1 MEFIERTLPWSAEAE
16 VAVLGSMFMDNNVIS
31 DVAPRLAGDDFY
43 MPRNNE
49 LYEAMIDLY
58 NLGTPIEMVTLVE
71 HLKLRGSFDRIGGLE
86 YVAEVMS
93 ATVTSANVKYYT
105 KIIEEKST
113 LRKLIKACGEIEA
126 EAFGGESE
134 VEEIVSNAEQ
144 AIFNIIENRNTRDFE
159 HIKSLLEQSL
169 EKIEELSEKSE
180 QVTGVYTGFADLD
193 RMTAGFQPSDLILIA
208 ARPSMGKTSFAL
220 NIAQNAAVMRNT
232 PVAVFS
238 LEMSGVQLATRMLS
252 AQAMISSTKIRNGD
266 LRDNDW
272 VEVTRAMEPLCNAPI
287 YIDDSSGITVT
298 EIAAKC
304 RRLKLEKGLGM
315 IVIDYLQLMRG
326 SRRSENRQTEVAEIS
341 RSLKILAKELDV
353 PVVTL
358 SQLSRGP
365 ESRADHRPMLSDL
378 RESGAIE
385 QDADV
390 VMFLYRDDYY
400 NEETEER
407 NVAECIL
414 AKHRNGEVGK
424 VKLAWLAE
432 YTKFSN
438 YTGGHRD
445 GEW

>member
-31 DVAPRLAGDDFY
+31 DVAPRLTGDDFY

-58 NLGTPIEMVTLVE
+58 NLGTPIEMVTLIE

-126 EAFGGESE
+126 AAFGGESE

-180 QVTGVYTGFADLD
+180 QVTGVYTGFSDLD

-326 SRRSENRQTEVAEIS
+326 SRRSENRQNEVAEIS

-438 YTGGHRD
+438 YTGGYQD
-445 GEW
+445 N